1 MHIFF
6 NSGNKLPYETINDER
21 IVGLFLNIY
30 CAETVYISM
39 HSSILDMIMRSIN
52 TELKNKFAN

>member
-21 IVGLFLNIY
+21 IFGSFLNIY
-30 CAETVYISM
+30 CVETVYISTL
-39 HSSILDMIMRSIN
+39 LDVNMRSIN